1 MAKTVQ
7 RWRKHAT
14 GLMFVIWL
22 LAASVIGSMW
32 QEHKLVGPVFAP
44 VGCLLMGAG
53 VIGRI
58 WCLVCIAGFKNEE
71 LITDG
76 PYSLCRNPLY
86 FFSILATIGAG
97 LGSGTVS
104 FPILAVLGFAAWYP
118 GVIRF
123 ESRNLAERHGEAYAA
138 YARKTPLLIPS
149 WRNFHELPEHT
160 VRSSSFR
167 RGVFDTLWFFGTFA
181 LMHAFY
187 TAHQD
192 GLLPVWY
199 RWP

>member
-1 MAKTVQ
+1 
-7 RWRKHAT
+7 
-14 GLMFVIWL
+14 MFILWL
-22 LAASVIGSMW
+22 LAASVIGSVW
-32 QEHKLVGPVFAP
+32 QDNIWVGPVFAP
-44 VGCLLMGAG
+44 VGCVIMGCG

-86 FFSILATIGAG
+86 FFSILGTIGAG

-104 FPILAVLGFAAWYP
+104 FPLLAVLGFAVWYP
-118 GVIRF
+118 SVIRF
-123 ESRNLAERHGEAYAA
+123 ESRNLAERHGLAYDA
-138 YARKTPLLIPS
+138 YSSKTPLLIPS
-149 WRNFHELPEHT
+149 WRGFHESPEHT

-167 RGVFDTLWFFGTFA
+167 RGIFDTLWFFATYA

-187 TAHQD
+187 AAHEH
-192 GLLPVWY
+192 GVLPVWY
-199 RWP
+199 RLP